1 MGALSRRKG
10 AGFEREAAAELR
22 RVWPEAKR
30 GLGQA
35 RDASEV
41 PDVEGTPFWPE
52 CKRGKRVNIRAAI
65 AQALEAS
72 KADGR
77 PVLVVSREDGREALA
92 TLRLCDFLDMA
103 AKLERL
109 EAFAA
114 KTLAQVASQPPTQAQ
129 PAPPSAP
136 GPARG

>member
-10 AGFEREAAAELR
+10 AGFEREAATELR

-30 GLGQA
+30 GLGQSRA
-35 RDASEV
+35 ASEV

-92 TLRLCDFLDMA
+92 TLRLSDFLDMA
-103 AKLERL
+103 AKLERM
-109 EAFAA
+109 ETFAA
-114 KTLAQVASQPPTQAQ
+114 KTLAQAAQRQ
-129 PAPPSAP
+129 PAPALES
-136 GPARG
+136 ARG